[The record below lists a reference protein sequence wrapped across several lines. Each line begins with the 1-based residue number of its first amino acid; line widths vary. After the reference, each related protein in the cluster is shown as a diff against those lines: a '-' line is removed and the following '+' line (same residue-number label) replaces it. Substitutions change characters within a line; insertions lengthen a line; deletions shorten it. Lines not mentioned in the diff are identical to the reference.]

1 PVAALEPPSGI
12 FDPTRL
18 VVEDDDRRPARAL
31 VDAVDAP
38 VEAHDAAVRQ
48 RDRRGSAGI
57 AAEAERELACTRPGH
72 DTERAADLLVRVE
85 EALELPED
93 PPPVELPEQRPP
105 GEAFALG
112 RVAVPL
118 ADREEQRAFGV
129 VPRLVGCGAG
139 LDAVEELGEHVVHE
153 AAAFERAD
161 AVGRLGALHL
171 AYAQDALQQVAE
183 RARGPDRKS

>member
-1 PVAALEPPSGI
+1 GGRGWRRAPGRRSSRLDLSGRLRRRVRELTKAHNDGVGALAGPVVVARRRADAVEGAVAAVLPGLPSTAVLAG
-12 FDPTRL
+12 L
-18 VVEDDDRRPARAL
+18 VGEGG
-31 VDAVDAP
+31 
-38 VEAHDAAVRQ
+38 EH
-48 RDRRGSAGI
+48 AG
-57 AAEAERELACTRPGH
+57 AERELACTRPGH

-118 ADREEQRAFGV
+118 ADREEQRALGV

-153 AAAFERAD
+153 AA
-161 AVGRLGALHL
+161 
-171 AYAQDALQQVAE
+171 
-183 RARGPDRKS
+183 